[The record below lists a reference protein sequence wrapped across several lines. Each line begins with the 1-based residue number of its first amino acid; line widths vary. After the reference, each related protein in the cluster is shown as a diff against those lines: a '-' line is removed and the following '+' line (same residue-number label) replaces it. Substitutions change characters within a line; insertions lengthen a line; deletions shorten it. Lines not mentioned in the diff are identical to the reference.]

1 MENPF
6 VYTRSV
12 DGKLFC
18 NRKQEQAELL
28 DFIENSQ
35 NVLLYSHRRFG
46 KTSLINQV
54 FQNIQKKRLKIGT
67 IIVDLYGTLT
77 EEDFISVIFQNL
89 HQIESKTD
97 KVINTATK
105 LIKSIKLKHTFDPV
119 TQSYTITPEFGGTD
133 PKLLL
138 DGVMKIFETYSQKKK
153 LVIAFDEFQEVAKYS
168 GAEAEFEKRL
178 RTHIQRHK
186 NICYIYSGSQT
197 HILTRM
203 FNDSSRAFYKQAQSY
218 TLSDIEFKDYELWIK
233 KIFSEYN
240 RTIETPIIEDIVGR
254 CDGHPMYIQ
263 QFLYFLFRESDKD
276 FSSDLIDQVEQRII
290 EHNQSEYINLW
301 DALTQNQKKV
311 LRLIVMNDGK
321 DLYNS
326 QSLQKIRLAN
336 PSMVSRALSSLLE
349 KGIISKNAKYH
360 LQDIFFKRW
369 LERYID

>member
-12 DGKLFC
+12 DGKTFC
-18 NRKQEQAELL
+18 NRKQEQEELL

-46 KTSLINQV
+46 KTSLINKV
-54 FQNIQKKRLKIGT
+54 FRNIKRKRLKIGT

-77 EEDFISVIFQNL
+77 KEDFISAIFRNL
-89 HQIESKTD
+89 HQIESGTD

-105 LIKSIKLKHTFDPV
+105 LIRSIKLKHTFDPV
-119 TQSYTITPEFGGTD
+119 SQSYTITPEFGTTD

-138 DGVMKIFETYSQKKK
+138 DGVMKIFEAYSQKKK
-153 LVIAFDEFQEVAKYS
+153 LVVAFDEFQEVAKYS
-168 GAEAEFEKRL
+168 GAKTEFEKRL
-178 RTHIQRHK
+178 RTYIQQHK

-218 TLSDIEFKDYELWIK
+218 TLRGIEYKDYEKWIK
-233 KIFSEYN
+233 KIFTENN
-240 RTIETPIIEDIVGR
+240 RIIETGIIKDIVSR
-254 CDGHPMYIQ
+254 CEGHPMYVQ
-263 QFLYFLFRESDKD
+263 QFLYFLWRETDSNL
-276 FSSDLIDQVEQRII
+276 SLEMIDIVEQRIL

-301 DALTQNQKKV
+301 DVLTQNQKKV
-311 LRLIVMNDGK
+311 LRLIIINDGK

-326 QSLQKIRLAN
+326 KSLQKVGLKN
-336 PSMVSRALSSLLE
+336 PSMVSRALPSLLG
-349 KGIISKNAKYH
+349 KNIISKNAKYH
-360 LQDIFFKRW
+360 LQDILFKRW
-369 LERYID
+369 LTGYI